1 MLVKMKAMEKEKTSM
16 QEKYRLLEEELD
28 TRRRELLI
36 LKRDDRAQYMMAERE
51 NWRAMMAQQKQVNA
65 KLEKG
70 AALFVGFSVD
80 LEISRERIKSLQQQ
94 LEESQTV
101 KVVEDEEGV
110 GASHGAPLEEPLKEP
125 LKEPL
130 ESLKESQEGSIP
142 RDPSPAIMGPP
153 QPVTPPAVVEGIE
166 DAYQQLLSKSTELE
180 EELRRYQEGMK
191 EAKREL
197 EEAKQMNV

>member
-1 MLVKMKAMEKEKTSM
+1 
-16 QEKYRLLEEELD
+16 
-28 TRRRELLI
+28 
-36 LKRDDRAQYMMAERE
+36 
-51 NWRAMMAQQKQVNA
+51 MAQQKQVNA
-65 KLEKG
+65 KVEKG
-70 AALFVGFSVD
+70 AALLVGSSVD

-101 KVVEDEEGV
+101 KIVEDEKEV
-110 GASHGAPLEEPLKEP
+110 VDASQEEPVP
-125 LKEPL
+125 QDTT
-130 ESLKESQEGSIP
+130 S
-142 RDPSPAIMGPP
+142 AVMGPP

-191 EAKREL
+191 EAKKEL

>member
-1 MLVKMKAMEKEKTSM
+1 MEESCADRVEQINAMLVKMKAMEKEKTSM

-70 AALFVGFSVD
+70 AVLFVGFSVD

-101 KVVEDEEGV
+101 KIVEDEKEV
-110 GASHGAPLEEPLKEP
+110 VDASQEEPVP
-125 LKEPL
+125 QDTT
-130 ESLKESQEGSIP
+130 S
-142 RDPSPAIMGPP
+142 AVMGPP

-191 EAKREL
+191 EAKKEL

>member
-70 AALFVGFSVD
+70 AALLVGSSVD

-101 KVVEDEEGV
+101 KIVEDEKEV
-110 GASHGAPLEEPLKEP
+110 VDASQEEPVP
-125 LKEPL
+125 QDTT
-130 ESLKESQEGSIP
+130 S
-142 RDPSPAIMGPP
+142 AVMGPP

-191 EAKREL
+191 EAKKEL

>member
-1 MLVKMKAMEKEKTSM
+1 MEESCADRVEQINAMLVKMKAMEKEKTSM

-70 AALFVGFSVD
+70 AALLVGSSVD

-101 KVVEDEEGV
+101 KIVEDEKEV
-110 GASHGAPLEEPLKEP
+110 VDASQEEPVP
-125 LKEPL
+125 QDTT
-130 ESLKESQEGSIP
+130 S
-142 RDPSPAIMGPP
+142 AVMGPP

-191 EAKREL
+191 EAKKEL

>member
-36 LKRDDRAQYMMAERE
+36 LKRDDRVQYMMAERE

-70 AALFVGFSVD
+70 ALLSMAFSVD

-101 KVVEDEEGV
+101 KIVEDEEEV
-110 GASHGAPLEEPLKEP
+110 VDEPRE
-125 LKEPL
+125 
-130 ESLKESQEGSIP
+130 ESLPQDSTSVV
-142 RDPSPAIMGPP
+142 MGPP
-153 QPVTPPAVVEGIE
+153 QPVTPPVVVEGIE
-166 DAYQQLLSKSTELE
+166 DAYQQLLAKSTELE

-191 EAKREL
+191 EAKKEL